1 MKIETLDVF
10 FLNKP
15 TSNDIEKN
23 DLLDFF
29 YKEKKSG
36 NILKGGI
43 IVGQNSFEDEFF
55 F

>member
-36 NILKGGI
+36 NILKRW
-43 IVGQNSFEDEFF
+43 NNCRTKFF
-55 F
+55 RR